1 MNYQKY
7 KNLYEKVYSIQLEEE
22 KIYEKLYLELYQLK
36 YNDFLNNLASEN
48 NMNKMID
55 SLNILLPLSYQDLHK
70 TVIKMIHLN
79 KVDFVQYMF
88 DHFDIDYNFINVN
101 NNKLLIHYIMEN
113 GYKNIFHKM
122 IESNKIDYEKNGFL
136 LLSKSILCYG
146 MCDMDIYYFNEIFKI
161 ENIVKHLKNE
171 ENYTTI
177 YQTLRSLKESSYKFE
192 IYEKVISNIY
202 FTFSDLLLQHML
214 FLNHNDDIQEIIL
227 NMLFN
232 KYEKNVV
239 YQYEKNVVYQYDID
253 VPLSSM
259 IILTCTSFSNNNIN
273 TLYEFLKT
281 IDDSMKI
288 EIFSQYEMINNIYNT
303 KKSLY
308 KSMNNENSYQYKREK
323 DSENYNKII
332 MIIDELEKLLNI
344 KINGEVVCKNSYTCN
359 ICLDEDSSERTYQKC
374 NMCKNVFHKSCLQ
387 DYLESCNETPKCCYC
402 QNYTGFSFIIE

>member
-70 TVIKMIHLN
+70 IVIKMIHLN

-101 NNKLLIHYIMEN
+101 NNKLLIHYIMES

-122 IESNKIDYEKNGFL
+122 IESNKIDYEKHGFL

-239 YQYEKNVVYQYDID
+239 YQYDID

-308 KSMNNENSYQYKREK
+308 KSMNNENSYQYKRVK
-323 DSENYNKII
+323 DSENYDKII

-359 ICLDEDSSERTYQKC
+359 ICLDEDSNERTYQKC